1 MSAPMPVQ
9 MTEQMPEQM
18 TAPIDPFTHLPTL
31 RDRLTPAEQSA
42 VRMTPD
48 TLARWDKQAQRH
60 GLPACW
66 RQTDQQLEDSRR
78 AMLGAFDTQQDLWLF
93 GYGSLMW
100 DPGIH
105 FAELRQAE
113 LPGFERRFSYKTT
126 MGRGTPDRPA
136 LTLSLEPSTACC
148 RGLVFRIPADRAA
161 VESGM
166 VWRREMLRN
175 GYCPTWLAVATPQG
189 PVTALV
195 FVSNRGHEG
204 YAGDLSLPQ
213 AAGIIATACGVIG
226 SNRDYLEQLAAQLD
240 ALAIEDA
247 YITQLLRQVQAL
259 AVG

>member
-1 MSAPMPVQ
+1 MPAPAPAPVPVPVPVQ
-9 MTEQMPEQM
+9 V

-31 RDRLTPAEQSA
+31 RDRLTPADLSA
-42 VRMTPD
+42 VRVSPD
-48 TLARWDKQAQRH
+48 TLLRWDQQALGH

-66 RQTDQQLEDSRR
+66 RLSDQQLEDTRC
-78 AMLGAFDTQQDLWLF
+78 AMLGPFDAPQDLWLF

-100 DPGIH
+100 DPGFH
-105 FAELRQAE
+105 FAEVRLAD

-126 MGRGTPDRPA
+126 MGRGTPDQPA
-136 LTLSLEPSTACC
+136 LTLSLEPSAGGC
-148 RGLVFRIPADRAA
+148 RGLVFRIAADRVA

-189 PVTALV
+189 PVTALA

-213 AAGIIATACGVIG
+213 AAAIIATACGVFG
-226 SNRDYLEQLAAQLD
+226 SNRDYLEQLAAQLA
-240 ALAIEDA
+240 ALAIADG
-247 YITQLLRQVQAL
+247 YIAQLRQQVLALVQA
-259 AVG
+259 